1 MSEIK
6 PVAWMYEKD
15 IDGIDVTVKVFR
27 QYRQDLYP
35 WKETSLYAVPDTHRI
50 VSVELLESMR
60 AEFCRAAEDVSDW
73 GDYASTY
80 FQNKH
85 DLKSCIAH
93 YSLQAKKVQA
103 IIDKV
108 QS

>member
-6 PVAWMYEKD
+6 PVAC
-15 IDGIDVTVKVFR
+15 TVC
-27 QYRQDLYP
+27 LP
-35 WKETSLYAVPDTHRI
+35 WGFYDTSDAARRKHCTACSGTGLVYALPATHRI
-50 VSVELLESMR
+50 VSVELLDSMR

-103 IIDKV
+103 IIDEEETK
-108 QS
+108 

>member
-1 MSEIK
+1 MREEFEKWMQREMPAGTVISD
-6 PVAWMYEKD
+6 PVWWAPRILKAATA
-15 IDGIDVTVKVFR
+15 I
-27 QYRQDLYP
+27 
-35 WKETSLYAVPDTHRI
+35 PDTHRI

-103 IIDKV
+103 IIDNKENT
-108 QS
+108 